1 MNRIAATTCLG
12 LLLAALPA
20 QAAGTVLIKLGTV
33 APKDSRYVELLEEMG
48 AKWTE
53 ASGGL
58 VKLRIYPGGVA
69 GSEGDM
75 VRKIGVGQLQ
85 GAALTTVGMHDITSE
100 PQTFQVPFLIHD
112 QKELEYVLQKMRPR
126 LDATLSRKGFVAVN
140 WADVGDVKFF
150 STLSLKNTSS
160 VPQSK
165 IWLWEGDPAAADGW
179 RAAGFQ
185 PIVLAANDILPS
197 LQTGMINTVTMPP
210 VYAFAARVF
219 EKANHM
225 LNLNWASL
233 TGATVIK
240 KETWDK
246 IPADVQPKLLAIAD
260 EYALKLTSTIQS
272 LNDDAVKQ
280 MKAQGLIV
288 DQPDSVAAWEALAK
302 KSWVAAR
309 GKAVPADVFDEIQR
323 LVKEYRAQ
331 QH

>member
-1 MNRIAATTCLG
+1 MNRIAVALCTG
-12 LLLAALPA
+12 VLLAALPA
-20 QAAGTVLIKLGTV
+20 RAGTVLIKVGTV

-100 PQTFQVPFLIHD
+100 PQTFQVPFLIRNE
-112 QKELEYVLQKMRPR
+112 QELDYVLRKMRPR
-126 LDATLSRKGFVAVN
+126 LDATLAKKGFVAVN
-140 WADVGDVKFF
+140 WANVGDVKFF
-150 STLSLKNTSS
+150 STFSLRSTAA
-160 VPQSK
+160 VTQSK
-165 IWLWEGDPAAADGW
+165 VWLWEGDPAAADGW

-185 PIVLAANDILPS
+185 PVVLASSDILPS

-210 VYAFAARVF
+210 VYAFASRVF

-225 LNLNWASL
+225 LDLKWAAL

-272 LNDDAVKQ
+272 LNDDAVTQ
-280 MKAQGLIV
+280 MKAQGLVI
-288 DQPDSVAAWEALAK
+288 DQPDSVAAWEALAR
-302 KSWVAAR
+302 KSWVVAR

-323 LVKEYRAQ
+323 LLKEYRAQ
-331 QH
+331 HP